1 MRPRSFP
8 FVVSKK
14 REPRKNCCKIDVIEP
29 QICAGGRQISRGI
42 KGKFAVD
49 PAVAEALHG
58 AIERLRAEKE
68 ATIVRADALSFL
80 RAPLLG
86 RFDVVFVD
94 PPFDAR
100 LWPQV
105 LASLPPW
112 LSDDAWLYMES
123 PVAEH
128 IAPDGGW
135 TLHREGRTREVRHA
149 LYRRVAGVA
158 ATLAADSSRAG

>member
-1 MRPRSFP
+1 
-8 FVVSKK
+8 
-14 REPRKNCCKIDVIEP
+14 
-29 QICAGGRQISRGI
+29 
-42 KGKFAVD
+42 
-49 PAVAEALHG
+49 
-58 AIERLRAEKE
+58 
-68 ATIVRADALSFL
+68 VRADALSFL
-80 RAPLLG
+80 QAPLLG

-123 PVAEH
+123 PVEGH
-128 IAPDGGW
+128 FAPHGGW

-149 LYRRVAGVA
+149 LYRRDPGAA
-158 ATLAADSSRAG
+158 ATLAADSSRVR